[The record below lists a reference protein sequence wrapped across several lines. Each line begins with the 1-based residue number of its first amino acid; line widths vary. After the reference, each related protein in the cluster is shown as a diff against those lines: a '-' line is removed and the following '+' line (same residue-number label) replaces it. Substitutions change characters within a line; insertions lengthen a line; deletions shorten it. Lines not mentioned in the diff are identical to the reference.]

1 VKARGAE
8 PTLWDTPE
16 ADPIDRLRALPGLP
30 PCPATEP
37 SLEAKRLLR
46 RLRAGAVSLADV
58 LDLTVDPGA
67 LRAWAD
73 ELRQAGY
80 LVDEDGPGAAGTA
93 SYSLRAGGD

>member
-1 VKARGAE
+1 MRHGTTLFHSDPLARLA
-8 PTLWDTPE
+8 
-16 ADPIDRLRALPGLP
+16 ALPSLP
-30 PCPATEP
+30 AVPPEKL
-37 SLEAKRLLR
+37 SLDARRVLR
-46 RLRAGAVSLADV
+46 RLGAGAVSLADV